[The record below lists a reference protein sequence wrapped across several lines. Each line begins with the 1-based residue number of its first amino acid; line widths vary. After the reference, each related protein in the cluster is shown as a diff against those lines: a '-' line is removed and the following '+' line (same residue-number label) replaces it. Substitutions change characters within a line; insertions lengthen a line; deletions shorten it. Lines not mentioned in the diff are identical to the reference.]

1 MPPLPK
7 RKHSKSRRDKRRTHD
22 ALPGI
27 HLVECPQCHAMHLPH
42 TVCPECGTYKGV
54 QVIEIENET
63 KKK

>member
-7 RKHSKSRRDKRRTHD
+7 RKHSKSRRNNRRSHD
-22 ALPGI
+22 ALAGI

-54 QVIEIENET
+54 QVVEIET
-63 KKK
+63 DKAK